1 MSKTLVICLKCPNFK
16 RHYRDHGHY
25 QPYSH
30 CTVCMCECSTC
41 AIKGIT
47 DTRHNHLGWGS
58 FRLVCIMTGI
68 SDKNCYRYYWYSVV
82 CSSHNLMQMEYTEI
96 LIFSGALHIRGIEI
110 SKESINFV
118 YSAQIA
124 WAFNKAIS
132 VTKSFF
138 WYLHPWMH
146 TIK

>member
-1 MSKTLVICLKCPNFK
+1 
-16 RHYRDHGHY
+16 
-25 QPYSH
+25 
-30 CTVCMCECSTC
+30 
-41 AIKGIT
+41 
-47 DTRHNHLGWGS
+47 
-58 FRLVCIMTGI
+58 
-68 SDKNCYRYYWYSVV
+68 
-82 CSSHNLMQMEYTEI
+82 MQMEYTEI

-124 WAFNKAIS
+124 CAFNKAIS